1 MSAEHWALLVGLFAI
16 PALLLALGH
25 RLRRRRPLWRGVF
38 WGAVAGHSIALMAML
53 IATLY
58 PPVAW
63 EGGPRARD
71 AAVHWSLLL
80 GSLVGGAIGG
90 VLHPNRRRGERAH

>member
-25 RLRRRRPLWRGVF
+25 RLRRRRPFWRRVF
-38 WGAVAGHSIALMAML
+38 WGAVAGHSIALLVML
-53 IATLY
+53 AVTLY
-58 PPVAW
+58 PPVGW

-71 AAVHWSLLL
+71 HAVHWSLLL
-80 GSLVGGAIGG
+80 GSLAGGAAATLLRSRKG
-90 VLHPNRRRGERAH
+90 L